1 MRLNKKIYLLG
12 KNILTNIKLIFN
24 LGMVELF
31 PSSPIMAQWWSFF
44 HQGSMV

>member
-24 LGMVELF
+24 LGSMVEIF
-31 PSSPIMAQWWSFF
+31 PSSLIKAQWWRFF
-44 HQGSMV
+44 HQA